1 MKQSIFSLAIL
12 LATGSVAAF
21 GQTTPPYTQD
31 FYATADFNKITFIDA
46 NEDGNTWTYA
56 SFAPVSYSP
65 AARYTGATEIAAD
78 DWMITEALE
87 LKAGYVYNFSL
98 KAIGATGYT
107 NNVDVMLGTE
117 PNATAMTSKII
128 DTIVLTEKENNSYS
142 GVIEVENDGTYY
154 IGIHVTAEANQGAIY
169 IDDIKVESGIIANA
183 PAAATALTANAAVV
197 DAKAIMNLSF
207 VTPATTNSGAEL
219 TAISNVAIYREKEKI
234 ADLGEQ
240 TPGTTIT
247 HIDLTPAKGSN
258 TYKVICSNEAGEGAE
273 TSVTAYLTYG
283 YPAAPANV
291 VLTSSSEGQ
300 NITWAAV
307 TTPSGTGLFIPENVT
322 YKVTRSDNV
331 VIAEGLTE
339 CSATDNYSRE
349 GEGQD
354 LISYTVIA
362 VNEAGNS
369 TAGTSNKVLIGNPYT
384 GEYAESFAGYKYTT
398 STWQIVDG
406 SSTMWTTTSSTY
418 YSPAISTAQDGDNG
432 FAKFYNYSKGA
443 TQRLVSPII
452 NVSDMQNP
460 RLSFYLYQDAA
471 CSYNEMLIPEI
482 LVDGTYTPLHEGI
495 TVKGETTG
503 WVKFNIDLD
512 KELVSKDFQLS
523 FQGVADYGYNVA
535 IDNITITDALPYNL
549 AVVEVKGPKSMAIGK
564 EDNIIVNIKN
574 TGVNIASEYS
584 VVLSLN
590 GNPIQTIEGKDLA
603 SETSAD
609 IVFNYTPLP
618 YQSGLSL
625 EFAAE
630 IVYPED
636 LNDSDNSVSITVEI
650 AGNTLPV
657 PTDLVAVNGETA
669 INLSWTAPV
678 VPEVEV
684 QPVST
689 ESFEE
694 WETNSTS
701 GINGWSFVDVDGLN
715 SNGYSDVNKQTPL
728 AFIIGE
734 YSGAKVLV
742 SPKNYSYRD
751 YRNDWAISPQVVGGQ
766 TITFKVCQ
774 FNGYGVYGTTFYFC
788 YSTSDNNPDS
798 FIALGDAIVD
808 KSSSWKEYS
817 FTLPEDAKYFAIHVV
832 DDGSSTSGALLIDD
846 ITFQPGS
853 IQLVHTGY
861 NIYRDKELIS
871 TTDDITAIS
880 YDDNNITK
888 DQEYEYAVTA
898 LYENGESELSNF
910 AVIMCTVG
918 IESAINDAA
927 SIYATKNSIVVNGY
941 AGHTVNIYNANG
953 VLVDKKVITDNKTV
967 IAMQPGLYIV
977 TVAGNSK
984 KAVIR

>member
-1 MKQSIFSLAIL
+1 MKKTIFSLAML
-12 LATGSVAAF
+12 LATGSVAF

-31 FYATADFNKITFIDA
+31 FYATADFNKMTLIDA
-46 NEDGNTWTYA
+46 NEDGNTWAYA
-56 SFAPVSYSP
+56 SYDPVSWSSS
-65 AARYTGATEIAAD
+65 ARYTGATENAAD

-98 KAIGATGYT
+98 YAIGVTGYT

-117 PNATAMTSKII
+117 PNATAMTTKIV
-128 DTIVLTEKENNSYS
+128 DTIVLTEKAKNSYT
-142 GVIEVENDGTYY
+142 GVIEVEKDGTYY

-183 PAAATALTANAAVV
+183 PAAVSALTASAAVA
-197 DAKAIMNLSF
+197 DAKAVMNLSF
-207 VTPATTNSGAEL
+207 VAPATTNSGAEL
-219 TAISNVAIYREKEKI
+219 TAISNIAIYRGTEKI

-240 TPGTTIT
+240 TPGATIT
-247 HIDLTPAKGSN
+247 YTDLTPAKGSN
-258 TYKVICSNEAGEGAE
+258 TYKVICSNEAGEGSEA
-273 TSVTAYLTYG
+273 TVTAYVNYS
-283 YPAAPANV
+283 YPAAPTNV
-291 VLTSSSEGQ
+291 VFTSTTEGQ
-300 NITWAAV
+300 SITWDAV

-339 CSATDNYSRE
+339 CNATDNYSRE

-369 TAGTSNKVLIGNPYT
+369 TAGTSNKILIGNPYT

-398 STWQIVDG
+398 STWQIVGG

-418 YSPAISTAQDGDNG
+418 YSPAISAAQDGDNG

-482 LVDGTYTPLHEGI
+482 LVDGTYTPLNEGI

-503 WVKFNIDLD
+503 WVKFNIDLN

-564 EDNIIVNIKN
+564 EDNIAVNIKN
-574 TGVNIASEYS
+574 TGVNIASGYS

-590 GNPIQTIEGKDLA
+590 GNPIQTIEGADLA
-603 SETSAD
+603 SEATAD

-618 YQSGLSL
+618 FQSGLTL
-625 EFAAE
+625 NFAAE
-630 IVYPED
+630 IVYEKD
-636 LNDSDNSVSITVEI
+636 LNADDNNGSISIEVAEN
-650 AGNTLPV
+650 ALPT
-657 PTDLVAVNGETA
+657 PTELQALNNETS
-669 INLSWTAPV
+669 ILLNWTAPV
-678 VPEVEV
+678 VPEVDV

-694 WETNSTS
+694 WETNTTT
-701 GINGWSFVDVDGLN
+701 GINGWTFVDVDGLN
-715 SNGYSDVNKQTPL
+715 SAGFSSANTQSPL
-728 AFIIGE
+728 AFMIGE
-734 YSGAKVLV
+734 YYGAKVLI
-742 SPKNYSYRD
+742 SPKNYSWRD
-751 YRNDWAISPQVVGGQ
+751 YRNDWAISPEVVGGQ
-766 TITFKVCQ
+766 TVTFKACQ
-774 FNGYGVYGTTFYFC
+774 YNGYGYYGTTFYFC
-788 YSTSDNNPDS
+788 YSTSDNNPNS
-798 FIALGDAIVD
+798 FVVLGDAIVD

-832 DDGSSTSGALLIDD
+832 DDGSSTSDALLIDD
-846 ITFQPGS
+846 VTFQPGS
-853 IQLVHTGY
+853 VQLVHTGY
-861 NIYRDKELIS
+861 NIYRNNELITS
-871 TTDDITAIS
+871 ISDIATTSYEDDEIV
-880 YDDNNITK
+880 K
-888 DQEYEYAVTA
+888 DTEYEYAVSA
-898 LYENGESELSNF
+898 LYENGESKLSNI
-910 AVIMCTVG
+910 ATVKCTVG
-918 IESAINDAA
+918 IESAINDEAA
-927 SIYATKNSIVVNGY
+927 IYATQNSIVVNGY
-941 AGHTVNIYNANG
+941 VGQTLNIYTAAG
-953 VLVDKKVITDNKTV
+953 VLVDKKVIADDKTIV
-967 IAMQPGLYIV
+967 ALQPGLYIV
-977 TVAGNSK
+977 NIAGNSQ